1 MGILFIVPFIIEKQ
15 GFGSWKGV
23 APVESLYIPITFEIT
38 AGISAMFISEIKF
51 IGRKQNIKIT
61 CYLSIL
67 SLCLALFM
75 GHDYIV
81 DTTSLSRFWLTI

>member
-1 MGILFIVPFIIEKQ
+1 MGIIFIVPFIIEKQ
-15 GFGSWKGV
+15 GYGNWKGV
-23 APVESLYIPITFEIT
+23 APVESLYIPLTFEIT
-38 AGISAMFISEIKF
+38 AGICAMFISEIKF

-61 CYLSIL
+61 LFLSAL

-81 DTTSLSRFWLTI
+81 YTTSLSRFWLTI